1 MTETQ
6 MASNS
11 ALAGDS
17 THAGWGDK
25 KPQAVGGWNER
36 RSRWRED
43 ERDVA
48 GARASAGG
56 GHGWTADRRD
66 RARGREGA
74 SFPAPLPPHPT
85 GGGSALLGD
94 GNGNATRDA
103 HDLGERRHGPAGTG
117 PGGGAPAATSAGVP
131 YGGQSAPAP
140 SRGAGVR
147 AEPAR
152 PDGGRGFSVGRG
164 RGGGFGA
171 AGTARTFAFASGAG
185 APRPQTESP
194 RVGLGGVVLGGGG
207 GGGGGGGLGPHP
219 QFGGGPVLRTALSG
233 GVPAPA
239 EPIQRHGPVRFKYTH
254 AELRSLRAALGA
266 GAALPAPVD
275 PDSVPL
281 ATVKPGDAMWELTVE
296 GARGGA
302 ARGLGGSGREWATT
316 TMGDVSRGGISAI
329 PAPKLPVASHAA
341 SHGASRGFGGGAAD
355 ASALTAA
362 AAARFDAAQ
371 SSWLTEGADAGGAL
385 ESETENTN
393 RGGGLAGD
401 PDVDDNDGHAPP
413 RAEARAAASAAGDSL
428 VASHE
433 SADGSL
439 WIYKDPSGTHQGPF
453 TRSEMLEWLR
463 YFPPD
468 LPLRPAEAPPDAPF
482 APLAE
487 MLACGWRYPGPSAEH
502 ARAEREKAAR
512 AEEARAEEARHEEA
526 RRRRAEEERAE
537 QDRHAREQQHAHQM
551 RQQAANL
558 RAANQAPV
566 APNDG
571 GTGWIGGGPPRSLAD
586 LEGSAYG
593 GVSSPPG
600 PGGHANL
607 LANLFSGG
615 GGQAGGAPP
624 PPPPGGGVSLADLE
638 RSMAAGDAPPPA
650 PRPGSFDAAP
660 TWGGAPGGDAGS
672 GWVTAPAPGAQQ
684 APAPPAMQPATPP
697 AQPAWGGGG
706 AAPAAQKSL
715 AEIQRE
721 EEERAAA
728 RRREAEARAEA
739 NPGVFGGGGL
749 ATAWG
754 GGGAAAGPSL
764 AQIQA
769 EELRRSA
776 ARAAAAQQQA
786 KQQRDAFGGGG
797 GPGPAGAWAGGASA
811 AMRAAPAGPPRD
823 VEPTSLASQGRQQHP
838 QAGGG
843 FWDSLPST
851 GSAGTSSAAR
861 PDAGAGPGPGPG
873 WGAPTSSP
881 MRSAPNASAPEKE
894 KGDFKAFCR
903 AEMRALNDS
912 DDLTLVD
919 FLLSLPSAGEVT
931 EYVQLYLGNSPR
943 AAAFGN
949 ELIRAK
955 RANPGAASVED
966 LSSGGGGAVGDA
978 GEFKKAKRR
987 GKK

>member
-1 MTETQ
+1 M
-6 MASNS
+6 
-11 ALAGDS
+11 
-17 THAGWGDK
+17 
-25 KPQAVGGWNER
+25 
-36 RSRWRED
+36 
-43 ERDVA
+43 
-48 GARASAGG
+48 
-56 GHGWTADRRD
+56 
-66 RARGREGA
+66 
-74 SFPAPLPPHPT
+74 
-85 GGGSALLGD
+85 
-94 GNGNATRDA
+94 
-103 HDLGERRHGPAGTG
+103 
-117 PGGGAPAATSAGVP
+117 
-131 YGGQSAPAP
+131 
-140 SRGAGVR
+140 
-147 AEPAR
+147 
-152 PDGGRGFSVGRG
+152 
-164 RGGGFGA
+164 
-171 AGTARTFAFASGAG
+171 
-185 APRPQTESP
+185 
-194 RVGLGGVVLGGGG
+194 
-207 GGGGGGGLGPHP
+207 
-219 QFGGGPVLRTALSG
+219 
-233 GVPAPA
+233 
-239 EPIQRHGPVRFKYTH
+239 
-254 AELRSLRAALGA
+254 
-266 GAALPAPVD
+266 
-275 PDSVPL
+275 
-281 ATVKPGDAMWELTVE
+281 
-296 GARGGA
+296 
-302 ARGLGGSGREWATT
+302 
-316 TMGDVSRGGISAI
+316 
-329 PAPKLPVASHAA
+329 
-341 SHGASRGFGGGAAD
+341 
-355 ASALTAA
+355 
-362 AAARFDAAQ
+362 
-371 SSWLTEGADAGGAL
+371 
-385 ESETENTN
+385 
-393 RGGGLAGD
+393 
-401 PDVDDNDGHAPP
+401 
-413 RAEARAAASAAGDSL
+413 
-428 VASHE
+428 
-433 SADGSL
+433 
-439 WIYKDPSGTHQGPF
+439 
-453 TRSEMLEWLR
+453 
-463 YFPPD
+463 
-468 LPLRPAEAPPDAPF
+468 
-482 APLAE
+482 
-487 MLACGWRYPGPSAEH
+487 
-502 ARAEREKAAR
+502 
-512 AEEARAEEARHEEA
+512 
-526 RRRRAEEERAE
+526 
-537 QDRHAREQQHAHQM
+537 
-551 RQQAANL
+551 
-558 RAANQAPV
+558 
-566 APNDG
+566 
-571 GTGWIGGGPPRSLAD
+571 
-586 LEGSAYG
+586 
-593 GVSSPPG
+593 
-600 PGGHANL
+600 
-607 LANLFSGG
+607 
-615 GGQAGGAPP
+615 
-624 PPPPGGGVSLADLE
+624 SLADLE